1 MNDLLKRAYVRRLL
15 ITLGIVAVIALM
27 TGPPGSN
34 QAPTSGFTGSYAE
47 HASFFGLFRTQRWV
61 VFLFLGL
68 IVWGIAS
75 FIIVYG
81 KTVRHSITRFFT
93 VPSAATASSR
103 GVDDLALGKMSFA
116 GSSRNALVSSI
127 AHTRS
132 LSRQRSVRYGMLG
145 ALLVFAIFL
154 PRLESS
160 AFWQAAMVEQIAV
173 YVLLAIGLNVV
184 VGYAG
189 LLDLGYVA
197 FYAIGAY
204 TTAWVTGALPLPPL
218 FGHALNPFFAIPIAI
233 FLVMVAGILLG
244 APTLRLRGDYLAIV
258 TLGFGEIVTIFAN
271 NLYGITN
278 GSLGSQPI
286 PHPSI
291 HLGPIK
297 YVWTLKPVPYYYLA
311 LGFIVLFLIIFSLL
325 EHSRVGRA
333 WTAIRE
339 DEVAAESV
347 GINPLKYKV
356 MAFAIGAA
364 SAGFAGVLTASQS
377 NRVYP
382 SSFTLTFSINIL
394 VLVILGG
401 MGSIAGVVLGAVLI
415 QTVTEFLNNGQHW
428 GYQASDLYIY
438 LGALLIVMMIF
449 RPAGLIPSK
458 RRKREIQVSEAD
470 HESSHMDEA
479 LLGDDV

>member
-1 MNDLLKRAYVRRLL
+1 MKELFAKTYVRRLL
-15 ITLGIVAVIALM
+15 ITLGVVATVELM

-34 QAPTSGFTGSYAE
+34 TAPTAGFRGSFAE
-47 HASFFGLFRTQRWV
+47 SASFFGLFKTQRWV
-61 VFLFLGL
+61 LFLFIAL
-68 IVWGIAS
+68 VAWGIAS
-75 FIIVYG
+75 FWINKGPMVRA
-81 KTVRHSITRFFT
+81 TV
-93 VPSAATASSR
+93 SR
-103 GVDDLALGKMSFA
+103 
-116 GSSRNALVSSI
+116 ALVTPRHI
-127 AHTRS
+127 TAKRP
-132 LSRQRSVRYGMLG
+132 VRWGALG
-145 ALLVFAIFL
+145 ALLVVAVLL
-154 PRLESS
+154 PRIETS

-184 VGYAG
+184 VGFAG

-218 FGHALNPFFAIPIAI
+218 FHHALNPFWSIPIAI
-233 FLVMVAGILLG
+233 LLVMVAGILLG

-278 GSLGSQPI
+278 GSLGSNPI

-291 HLGPIK
+291 QLGPVK
-297 YVWTLKPVPYYYLA
+297 YVWGLKPVPYYYLA
-311 LGFIVLFLIIFSLL
+311 LGFIVLFLVIFSLL

-377 NRVYP
+377 NNIFP
-382 SSFTLTFSINIL
+382 ASFTLTFSINIL

-401 MGSIAGVVLGAVLI
+401 MGSIAGVVLGAILI
-415 QTVTEFLNNGQHW
+415 QTVTEYLNNGQHW
-428 GYQASDLYIY
+428 GYQPSDLYIY

-458 RRKREIQVSEAD
+458 RRKREILLSEAD
-470 HESSHMDEA
+470 HENAHLDEA